1 MGGGQHVAWIQHPTD
16 KTWYEFCDHHPVSS
30 EAVNLPKL
38 CKNNKDA
45 IIIVYER
52 DACPSLT
59 WICARIV
66 SKIYSSTS
74 LPSTLPDDLVQ
85 FIKRVKHYW
94 IHNWYLLKNTFVF
107 FGWSSFW
114 DSEDGKMPQAMR
126 ICLDRTQGGSGYRPN
141 FPLFSYMVVQS
152 LMRWK
157 EYPNA
162 QDTTSSKAS
171 WRFIPALALTSKKSL
186 WVSEILST
194 CNYLLSPA
202 ASACPVSVVD
212 TNNRDV
218 WENHM
223 WDFLVLLLDKPLKG
237 GRSGFVISD
246 DKGWFYKIWQLLCQ
260 GKNICVFLRCAS
272 LKY

>member
-1 MGGGQHVAWIQHPTD
+1 MGGGQHVAWIQHPTN
-16 KTWYEFCDHHPVSS
+16 KTWYEFCDHHQVSS

-59 WICARIV
+59 WICARII

-74 LPSTLPDDLVQ
+74 LPSTLPDELVQ

-171 WRFIPALALTSKKSL
+171 WRFIPALALTSKKWSHA
-186 WVSEILST
+186 II
-194 CNYLLSPA
+194 CYHLL
-202 ASACPVSVVD
+202 
-212 TNNRDV
+212 
-218 WENHM
+218 
-223 WDFLVLLLDKPLKG
+223 LVLALFLWLIPIIVTFERIICEISSSCCSTSHWKEVEAVLSYLTIKV
-237 GRSGFVISD
+237 GFIRYD
-246 DKGWFYKIWQLLCQ
+246 NYFARGKIF
-260 GKNICVFLRCAS
+260 VFS
-272 LKY
+272 